1 MQISEVNLF
10 LQQTNIIYP
19 KVAMMIV
26 SDPPTPTPHPRPL
39 RFRFLFW
46 SVQSVLGSRL
56 VSSFK
61 PELTDVETG
70 DSILQVERV

>member
-10 LQQTNIIYP
+10 LQQTNIIYASCNDDCFRSP
-19 KVAMMIV
+19 
-26 SDPPTPTPHPRPL
+26 PTPHPRPL